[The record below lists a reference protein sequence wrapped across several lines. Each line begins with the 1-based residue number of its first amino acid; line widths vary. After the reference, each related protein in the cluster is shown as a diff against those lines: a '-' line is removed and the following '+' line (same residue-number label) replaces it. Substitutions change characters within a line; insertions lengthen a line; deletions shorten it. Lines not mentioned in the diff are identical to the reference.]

1 MQAILLVG
9 ADEMLLK
16 TRSAVL
22 STTGT
27 EVVSSDATSSLAML
41 AERKFDLAV
50 LCHSLTPEASTPL
63 AKAMRGGSPRTR
75 ILQLVAQRV
84 WWEEFDP
91 QGIVDATCSADPK
104 QLVAMTEHLL
114 ERSEPEDIREVAVRG
129 GVVRAGPY
137 AYGHTFHALRAAQ
150 TRGPLRDKLASGSSL

>member
-22 STTGT
+22 RTTGT
-27 EVVSSDATSSLAML
+27 EVVCSDMASSPAML

-50 LCHSLTPEASTPL
+50 LCHSLTPEVSTPL
-63 AKAMRGGSPRTR
+63 AESIRAGWPRTR
-75 ILQLVAQRV
+75 ILQLVAQRI

-114 ERSEPEDIREVAVRG
+114 ERSEAAEIREVAVRG

-137 AYGHTFHALRAAQ
+137 AY
-150 TRGPLRDKLASGSSL
+150 